1 MAKVQLSPKDITQ
14 FRTALKCY
22 ETRQY
27 KKGLKAIE
35 SVIEKHPEHGESI
48 ALKGILLHSLGQIK
62 EGYENVRCGLRH
74 DVASGVCWHIYGLVC
89 KADKDYVQAAKCY
102 INAQKLE
109 RGNTS
114 LLRDLALL
122 QSQLRQFKPL
132 ADTRNSLLQT
142 NPGVRGNWSALAVAQ
157 YLRGEFASSFK
168 ILDAF
173 ETTISQGIPVD
184 PQEESESQL
193 FINLVILKKD
203 GANAAYEHLLSEEKK
218 ILDLTAFL
226 EIKVEYE
233 LTLEKFDE
241 AKATL
246 IRLLDRNSDNHDYF
260 HKLQQAYGYEDDKHN
275 VLNYDKWLSLYDKI
289 SVIYPRSECPRRIPL
304 DMLTGDLFAQRVDL
318 YLRAKLKRGIPSVFV
333 DIKSLYKDTSKCE
346 IVEKLVSGYASS
358 LLDHAKFSTADTE
371 VQIPT
376 SLLWTYY
383 YLAQH
388 FDYKRELNQAE
399 HYISLALQHT
409 PTLVELYMTQA
420 RIFKHQ
426 GKLQEAMETMD
437 FSRKL
442 DLQDRFVNNKCAKYM
457 LRNHENELA
466 ANTVG
471 LFTRN
476 EAVGGSVGDLAD
488 MQCLWYMLEDAKSFY
503 RQKKYAM
510 ALKRFNIVFS
520 IFEAWADDQFD
531 FHFFAF
537 RKNTIRNYLDLLS
550 WEDGVF
556 NNSAFYEACQLA
568 TQIYLDLFD
577 HPFARYGPKPAEYEK
592 LLQGNLDEEERKKL
606 MKKLKKDN
614 SKRHERAEKIKE
626 TDKARAKS
634 EDGTPVKFD
643 EDPLGEELVSTN
655 TPLKDAQKYMDKL
668 LSVSKENPTTLLLA
682 AKLYGRQGDSEA
694 ANHYLEQATQILDQD
709 HASIIEA
716 KEYLTTKRD

>member
-1 MAKVQLSPKDITQ
+1 MAKIQLSPKDITQ

-62 EGYENVRCGLRH
+62 EGYENVRLGLRH

-109 RGNTS
+109 KGNTS

-132 ADTRNSLLQT
+132 ADTRNSLLQS

-157 YLRGEFASSFK
+157 YLRGEYASSFK

-173 ETTISQGIPVD
+173 ESTISQGIPVD
-184 PQEESESQL
+184 SQEESESQL

-203 GANAAYEHLLSEEKK
+203 GASAAYDHLLSEEKK
-218 ILDLTAFL
+218 IIDRTTFL

-233 LTLEKFDE
+233 LALKKLEE
-241 AKATL
+241 AKTTL
-246 IRLLDRNSDNHDYF
+246 ISLLDRNSDNHGYF
-260 HKLQQAYGYEDDKHN
+260 HKLQQAYGYEDEKHN
-275 VLNYDKWLSLYDKI
+275 VLNLDKWLSLYDKLAAL
-289 SVIYPRSECPRRIPL
+289 YPRSDCPKRMPL
-304 DMLTGDLFAQRVDL
+304 DSLTGDLFAKRADS
-318 YLRAKLKRGIPSVFV
+318 YLRTKLKRGIPSVFV
-333 DIKSLYKDTSKCE
+333 DIKSLYKDASKRE
-346 IVEKLVSGYASS
+346 NVEKLVSGYASS
-358 LLDHAKFSTADTE
+358 LSDHAKFSTTDTE

-376 SLLWTYY
+376 TLLWTYY

-388 FDYKRELNQAE
+388 FDYKRELSQAE
-399 HYISLALQHT
+399 HYISLAIQHT
-409 PTLVELYMTQA
+409 PTLVELYMTKA

-437 FSRKL
+437 FARKL

-466 ANTVG
+466 ATTVG

-488 MQCLWYMLEDAKSFY
+488 MQCVWYLLEDAKSFY

-510 ALKRFNIVFS
+510 ALKRFSTVFS

-537 RKNTIRNYLDLLS
+537 RKNSLRTYLDVLS

-556 NNSAFYEACQLA
+556 NNPAFREASQLA
-568 TQIYLDLFD
+568 IQIYLDLFD
-577 HPFARYGPKPAEYEK
+577 HPFARYGPKPADYDK
-592 LLQGNLDEEERKKL
+592 LLQGNLDEEERKKT
-606 MKKLKKDN
+606 MKKLKKDL
-614 SKRHERAEKIKE
+614 SKRQERAEKIKE

-643 EDPLGEELVSTN
+643 EDPLGEELVATN

-668 LSVSKENPTTLLLA
+668 LSIPIENSETLLLA
-682 AKLYGRQGDSEA
+682 AKLYGRQGDLEA
-694 ANHYLEQATQILDQD
+694 ANRYLEQATQILGQD
-709 HASIIEA
+709 HVSIIEVR
-716 KEYLTTKRD
+716 ESLTARGD